1 MRLTKAHHGRLS
13 RQNRNKMGE
22 DRQRK
27 LTVNHQQFKNLIKQ
41 IIGFLTFAFFLFL
54 FLFRVLLLCF
64 VFSSY

>member
-27 LTVNHQQFKNLIKQ
+27 LTVNHQQFKN
-41 IIGFLTFAFFLFL
+41 
-54 FLFRVLLLCF
+54 
-64 VFSSY
+64 